1 MRFDFRSSNDI
12 NAERVAL
19 FSPAE
24 RLGAA
29 KGAGARRNRYPSAPL
44 LDATMRLAGPLA
56 ELLSHAERPWASAT
70 FSGARHTV
78 TLMFSG
84 EEGIAAAREF
94 IATLP
99 EHEFTIRGQL
109 VADAAVNEVTHVM
122 QPTERMVLEADLLV
136 LAEV

>member
-24 RLGAA
+24 RLGTA
-29 KGAGARRNRYPSAPL
+29 KGAGAKRTRHPSVQL
-44 LDATMRLAGPLA
+44 LDATMRLAGPHA
-56 ELLSHAERPWASAT
+56 ELLSHAERPWASTT

-84 EEGIAAAREF
+84 EEGVAAAREF

-109 VADAAVNEVTHVM
+109 VADAGVNEVTHVM